1 MLTGRVIDVFK
12 RMLTGGYGMQKGIL
26 VNSRELKSK
35 ALLARG
41 GEQGFTALD
50 YFYGRCFYKRRDERQ
65 Q

>member
-1 MLTGRVIDVFK
+1 MLAGRVIDVFK
-12 RMLTGGYGMQKGIL
+12 RILTGGYGMQKGIL
-26 VNSRELKSK
+26 VNSKVKNK
-35 ALLARG
+35 ALFARG